1 MGTLFPCLVWID
13 LEQKMWLTPEIKED
27 LTLWKNPRDS
37 GIVFGF
43 VLVFLL
49 GIRYVSIISV
59 LANMSLALITSTMAF
74 RIYKSVLSVLNKT
87 QDGHPFKHYLAIDV
101 TLPVDQVL
109 VFIGDITRHL
119 NLVIRAAKSAIMLKD
134 MMKSAKFAFA
144 MYALTYIGKMF
155 NGLTLVIAIWV
166 FIFTGPKIYKDNQI
180 QIDEALKP
188 IKEKIDEL
196 MMKMKATTTTKQD

>member
-1 MGTLFPCLVWID
+1 
-13 LEQKMWLTPEIKED
+13 MWLTPEIKEN

-59 LANMSLALITSTMAF
+59 FANMSLALITSTMAF

-87 QDGHPFKHYLAIDV
+87 QDGHPFKQYITMDISLPTSQVHDLAI
-101 TLPVDQVL
+101 L
-109 VFIGDITRHL
+109 VTRHL
-119 NLVIRAAKSAIMLKD
+119 NLVLRLAKSAIMFDDK
-134 MMKSAKFAFA
+134 MQSVKFAFA
-144 MYALTYIGKMF
+144 MYALTFIGRMF
-155 NGLTLVIAIWV
+155 NGLSLVIAVWV
-166 FIFTGPKIYKDNQI
+166 FLFTGPKVYKDNQA

-188 IKEKIDEL
+188 IKEKVDEL
-196 MMKMKATTTTKQD
+196 MMKMKATTKQD

>member
-1 MGTLFPCLVWID
+1 
-13 LEQKMWLTPEIKED
+13 MWLTPEIKEN

-87 QDGHPFKHYLAIDV
+87 QDGHPFKVCKILLFEFSLHFPITFLKVQFYIKNKAYFQSVTNYL
-101 TLPVDQVL
+101 
-109 VFIGDITRHL
+109 
-119 NLVIRAAKSAIMLKD
+119 LK
-134 MMKSAKFAFA
+134 
-144 MYALTYIGKMF
+144 
-155 NGLTLVIAIWV
+155 NW
-166 FIFTGPKIYKDNQI
+166 P
-180 QIDEALKP
+180 
-188 IKEKIDEL
+188 
-196 MMKMKATTTTKQD
+196 

>member
-1 MGTLFPCLVWID
+1 MGLLSFFSSKLAHYCC
-13 LEQKMWLTPEIKED
+13 KMWLTPELKEH
-27 LTLWKNPRDS
+27 LIYWKNPRDS
-37 GIVFGF
+37 GIIFGF
-43 VLVFLL
+43 VLVFFL

-59 LANMSLALITSTMAF
+59 LANMALALITSTMAF
-74 RIYKSVLSVLNKT
+74 RIYKSVLSAVNKT

-109 VFIGDITRHL
+109 AFIGDITRHL

-166 FIFTGPKIYKDNQI
+166 FIFTGPKIYKDNQ
-180 QIDEALKP
+180 
-188 IKEKIDEL
+188 
-196 MMKMKATTTTKQD
+196 

>member
-1 MGTLFPCLVWID
+1 
-13 LEQKMWLTPEIKED
+13 MWLTPEIKEN

-87 QDGHPFKHYLAIDV
+87 QDGHPFKQYITMDISLPTSQVHDFAI
-101 TLPVDQVL
+101 L
-109 VFIGDITRHL
+109 VTRHL
-119 NLVIRAAKSAIMLKD
+119 NLVLRLAKSAIMFDDK
-134 MMKSAKFAFA
+134 MQSVKFAFA
-144 MYALTYIGKMF
+144 MYALTFIGRMF
-155 NGLTLVIAIWV
+155 NGLSLVIAVWI
-166 FIFTGPKIYKDNQI
+166 FLFTGPKVYKDNQA

-188 IKEKIDEL
+188 IKEKVDEL
-196 MMKMKATTTTKQD
+196 MMKMKTTTKQD

>member
-1 MGTLFPCLVWID
+1 
-13 LEQKMWLTPEIKED
+13 MWLTPEIKEN

-87 QDGHPFKHYLAIDV
+87 QDGHPFKVCKILWFELSLHFPVISRLYPIINFRIDV
-101 TLPVDQVL
+101 T
-109 VFIGDITRHL
+109 
-119 NLVIRAAKSAIMLKD
+119 SM
-134 MMKSAKFAFA
+134 
-144 MYALTYIGKMF
+144 
-155 NGLTLVIAIWV
+155 
-166 FIFTGPKIYKDNQI
+166 
-180 QIDEALKP
+180 
-188 IKEKIDEL
+188 
-196 MMKMKATTTTKQD
+196 

>member
-13 LEQKMWLTPEIKED
+13 LEQKMWLTPEIKEN

-87 QDGHPFKHYLAIDV
+87 QDGHPFKQYITMDV
-101 TLPVDQVL
+101 TLPTSQVHDLAIL
-109 VFIGDITRHL
+109 VTRHL
-119 NLVIRAAKSAIMLKD
+119 NLVLRLAKSAIMFDDK
-134 MMKSAKFAFA
+134 MQSVKFAFA
-144 MYALTYIGKMF
+144 MYALTFIGSMC
-155 NGLTLVIAIWV
+155 NGLSLVIAVWI
-166 FIFTGPKIYKDNQI
+166 FLFTGPKVYKDNQA

-188 IKEKIDEL
+188 IKEKVDEL
-196 MMKMKATTTTKQD
+196 MMKMKATTKQD